1 MLGIKNSGMTWPK
14 KKKNKKRQILKTN
27 ICYFFKGTMLKKT
40 KRNNMG
46 RMHKFLKPQGKQ
58 YLVSFYMI
66 LNKN

>member
-1 MLGIKNSGMTWPK
+1 ML
-14 KKKNKKRQILKTN
+14 
-27 ICYFFKGTMLKKT
+27 FFKGTMLKKT